1 MVGLEGS
8 AIEALQKRRQ
18 SCRAEKT
25 RATFDLGRER
35 GKTEDTQQV

>member
-18 SCRAEKT
+18 RCRAEKA
-25 RATFDLGRER
+25 RASDLGRKW